1 MVPNEPEAPDAQ
13 ERERL
18 EREVMDLHAKEDD
31 RATRSALRRLPIV
44 LVTMVLLGLLLRW
57 LAS

>member
-1 MVPNEPEAPDAQ
+1 MEPTQPDER

-18 EREVMDLHAKEDD
+18 EQEIMDSHRAEDQ
-31 RATRSALRRLPIV
+31 RQTSSALRRLPIV
-44 LVTMVLLGLLLRW
+44 LVTMILLGLLLRW